1 MGSEKTYR
9 QGQGCNIPVAA
20 AAIVG
25 VSAVAAS
32 LGLVSRV
39 TNLFQVRWFLFMV
52 TTSYVVFVRNKYTL
66 EHQLLMKEDF
76 SLIYLYFQL

>member
-1 MGSEKTYR
+1 M
-9 QGQGCNIPVAA
+9 AA

-25 VSAVAAS
+25 VSAAAAY
-32 LGLVSRV
+32 LGLVSKSNQPV
-39 TNLFQVRWFLFMV
+39 PGVLFLFMV

>member
-9 QGQGCNIPVAA
+9 QGQGCNTPVAA

-25 VSAVAAS
+25 VSAAAAS

-39 TNLFQVRWFLFMV
+39 TNLFQVCWFLFMV

-66 EHQLLMKEDF
+66 EQQWLMKEDF

>member
-1 MGSEKTYR
+1 
-9 QGQGCNIPVAA
+9 VAA

-25 VSAVAAS
+25 VSAAAAS

-39 TNLFQVRWFLFMV
+39 SNLFQVCWFLFMV